1 MDTDFKVGDLVR
13 LKIFISESDNVDQ
26 GDVGVVIQTFQEGF
40 EQRIYVN
47 WQRSQYKGA
56 CRKWWLELVP

>member
-1 MDTDFKVGDLVR
+1 METDFKVGDLVK
-13 LKIFISESDNVDQ
+13 LKILV
-26 GDVGVVIQTFQEGF
+26 GDDVAQNDFGVVVETLRSGY

-47 WQRSQYKGA
+47 WQRSTYAGP